1 MKNPFLSVSDID
13 QTEYLTP
20 RVSLNRA
27 VIAKLPLRGVEDEIE
42 GKPFKDIFSTP
53 LIVRDIRATL
63 KRYGLSTEGI
73 PDSEL
78 PKLVDEGLRSEN
90 ARKRQMAEQI
100 ARRFGRRLGLLLLML
115 RTGERENRLA
125 RDDWDDACWE
135 FWKQLDAVNLHR
147 HIVRT
152 IVSSFKEASQN
163 TQLSGTVL
171 ISVANYVRNGVLNP
185 ERGGFSKLSL
195 LGGNYASLLSEELSS
210 ELHREI
216 SVRLVH
222 DSTASAVYFDDEDN
236 AVCITLGTAFGV
248 GFPDT
253 KL

>member
-27 VIAKLPLRGVEDEIE
+27 VIAKLPLCGVEDEIE

-63 KRYGLSTEGI
+63 KRYGLSAEGI

-135 FWKQLDAVNLHR
+135 FWKQLDAVILTGGLASGMLGR
-147 HIVRT
+147 R
-152 IVSSFKEASQN
+152 FKEYIHSIFDSAGVRCCAPSRFSPSSRKNVAFSVLLYLLRQ
-163 TQLSGTVL
+163 TQVMSAPEARCSSKTFVSGTL
-171 ISVANYVRNGVLNP
+171 MMRS
-185 ERGGFSKLSL
+185 LS
-195 LGGNYASLLSEELSS
+195 AS
-210 ELHREI
+210 
-216 SVRLVH
+216 
-222 DSTASAVYFDDEDN
+222 T
-236 AVCITLGTAFGV
+236 T
-248 GFPDT
+248 
-253 KL
+253 